1 LSLSLVWKCPAHCGL
16 VELIGGAGV
25 KVKRAFFACAVCVC
39 ASEWQKAAGSGEGPS
54 FDRRSTFPRLFHQPF
69 HMQVPVERVLSW
81 KCRGRLTLPFMLQGA
96 VGTCLIEAALFEKDC
111 HTLEHPSQFRDTAL
125 TLTDL
130 VTTALE
136 RRLQDR
142 LDVSRSHCELHQVFT
157 V

>member
-1 LSLSLVWKCPAHCGL
+1 LSLRLVWYCPTHCGF

-25 KVKRAFFACAVCVC
+25 EVKSAFFACAVCFCV
-39 ASEWQKAAGSGEGPS
+39 SEWQKAAGSGESPS
-54 FDRRSTFPRLFHQPF
+54 FDRRLTFPRGCPISHFTCRFPLRQSI
-69 HMQVPVERVLSW
+69 SW
-81 KCRGRLTLPFMLQGA
+81 KCRGRLTLLVMLEGA
-96 VGTCLIEAALFEKDC
+96 VGTCLIEASLFEKDC

-125 TLTDL
+125 TDL

-142 LDVSRSHCELHQVFT
+142 LDVSLSHCELHQVFT